1 MINVL
6 FIPYFRL
13 LVFGILVTFV
23 AWFSFIFFRF
33 ATLALQNV
41 NKDHVIFLYF
51 CNFFAK
57 ENQEPKTKNGMKETW
72 MKNVF
77 YTLNNSGILPG
88 FLSVKHSIVDS
99 RKSPENLT
107 SWFGSILMFSE
118 FGLNI
123 AMMSNCL
130 LITPY
135 SDTLYLIANI
145 MIADNI
151 LLTLNSIDKAR
162 MKSQRSKCTFS

>member
-1 MINVL
+1 MVKPHKGVIAVNGEVN
-6 FIPYFRL
+6 IAITL
-13 LVFGILVTFV
+13 LPFNYKPDEAYRDKFLI
-23 AWFSFIFFRF
+23 
-33 ATLALQNV
+33 Q
-41 NKDHVIFLYF
+41 VIFSP
-51 CNFFAK
+51 K
-57 ENQEPKTKNGMKETW
+57 KNQEPKTKNGMKETW

-123 AMMSNCL
+123 AMLSNCL
-130 LITPY
+130 
-135 SDTLYLIANI
+135 
-145 MIADNI
+145 
-151 LLTLNSIDKAR
+151 
-162 MKSQRSKCTFS
+162 